1 MDDITNLWYPP
12 SVIDGITYPGYYGT
26 VYFEADGKNDES
38 VTSNNTYMFT
48 YYLPTDS
55 TYAVNIGDDN
65 GPNGWPFL
73 DTASY
78 YPTPNTSS

>member
-1 MDDITNLWYPP
+1 MFP
-12 SVIDGITYPGYYGT
+12 PGYYGT

-48 YYLPTDS
+48 YYLPSDT
-55 TYAVNIGDDN
+55 TYAVDIGDDN

-73 DTASY
+73 NTQSY